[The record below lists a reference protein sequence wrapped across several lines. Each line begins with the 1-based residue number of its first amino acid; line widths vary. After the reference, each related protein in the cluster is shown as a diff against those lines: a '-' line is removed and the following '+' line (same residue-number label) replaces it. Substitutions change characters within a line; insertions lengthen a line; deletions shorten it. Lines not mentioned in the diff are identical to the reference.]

1 MLQPFTQADPTEI
14 FSIRAR
20 LGQGSFGTVW
30 QAEERQSGRL
40 VAIKVLSLD
49 GSRHEPYAMLAL
61 RYEQSAQYDKALDYR
76 AKAATLVPPNLRP
89 QAAEAGAQPPADF
102 RCLMLYS

>member
-1 MLQPFTQADPTEI
+1 
-14 FSIRAR
+14 
-20 LGQGSFGTVW
+20 V
-30 QAEERQSGRL
+30 
-40 VAIKVLSLD
+40 SLD

-89 QAAEAGAQPPADF
+89 QAAEAGAQPPRDAVTPDLDPSEVPRKMF
-102 RCLMLYS
+102 GRPELAIWPFELLVLSSAATLSVLASKDLSVVLD

>member
-1 MLQPFTQADPTEI
+1 MPTPLCTNRQFADTACRLQDLSEA
-14 FSIRAR
+14 SKWLKRA
-20 LGQGSFGTVW
+20 V
-30 QAEERQSGRL
+30 
-40 VAIKVLSLD
+40 SLD